1 METLRTEETTIRGYW
16 LDLGS
21 RMVPDSG
28 WERINQLTERLELLA
43 TSADGATKLYRDPAD
58 GRLWERTPISPAL
71 PQGPPLMTVIT
82 EEQARAVYPQAF
94 TS

>member
-1 METLRTEETTIRGYW
+1 MEPLSTEETMIRGYW

-28 WERINQLTERLELLA
+28 WERINRLTEQLELLA
-43 TSADGATKLYRDPAD
+43 TSSDGATKLYRNPAD
-58 GRLWERTPISPAL
+58 GRFWERTPISSTL

-82 EEQARAVYPQAF
+82 EEQARIAYPQGF

>member
-1 METLRTEETTIRGYW
+1 MEPLSNEETMIRGYW

-28 WERINQLTERLELLA
+28 WERINQLTEQMELLT
-43 TSADGATKLYRDPAD
+43 TSADGATKLYRDPVD
-58 GRLWERTPISPAL
+58 GRFWERTPVSPTL
-71 PQGPPLMTVIT
+71 PQGPPVLSVIT
-82 EEQARAVYPQAF
+82 EVLARAGYPQGF